1 MDSIWRETAERPKF
15 PTLDQDIKA
24 EVLIIGGGM
33 AGLLCAHRLA
43 QAGVDYVLVEA
54 EEIGGGVTGN
64 TTAKVTAQHGLIYDK
79 LIQTFGLEAARKYL
93 EANQK
98 AVEDYRTLSREI
110 PCDFEEQESIVYTL
124 HDQGPLRRELT
135 ALERLGVPA
144 QLREALPLPFP
155 TAGGVCFPG
164 QGQFHPLKFLAGLTK
179 ELRIYEHTKVWELRP
194 GQAVTSGGKI
204 QAEQIIVA
212 THFPFLNKH
221 GSYFLKLYQHRSYV
235 LALRDAPVF
244 QGMYVDGSQ
253 EGLSFR
259 RYGDWL
265 LLGGGSHR
273 TGKQGGGWKTLTGFA
288 RRYFPEA
295 REVRRWGTQD
305 CMTLDGIPYIGP
317 YSGRTK
323 GLYVATGFNKWG
335 MTSSMVAAGILTDL
349 VQGKENPY
357 ASVFSPMRSMFRK
370 QLAINTM
377 EAAKGL
383 LTPTVPRCPHM
394 GCALHYND
402 QEHSWDCSCHGSRFT
417 KGGRLLN
424 NPANADKR

>member
-110 PCDFEEQESIVYTL
+110 PCDFKEQESIVYTL

-135 ALERLGVPA
+135 ALERMGVPA

-179 ELRIYEHTKVWELRP
+179 GLRIYEHTKVWELRP
-194 GQAVTSGGKI
+194 GQAVTNGGKI

-273 TGKQGGGWKTLTGFA
+273 TGKQGGGWKALSGFA

-295 REVRRWGTQD
+295 REVRRWATQD

-370 QLAINTM
+370 QLAINAM
-377 EAAKGL
+377 EAAMGL

-424 NPANADKR
+424 NPANDDKR